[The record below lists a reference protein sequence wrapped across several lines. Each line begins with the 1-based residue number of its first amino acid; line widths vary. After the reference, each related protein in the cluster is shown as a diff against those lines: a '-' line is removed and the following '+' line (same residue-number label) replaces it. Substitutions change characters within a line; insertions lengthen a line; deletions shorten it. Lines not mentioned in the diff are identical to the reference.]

1 MQFCHISYQ
10 RYLIQDLA
18 LYVPVAD
25 VCVGMANALEQMP
38 SSVGSMR
45 FHVKYY
51 PPADQRFK
59 GQRLCGGNVESDPLT
74 VAYRN
79 ATQKMTIVDVHGM
92 LGTPELFWPKQVN
105 EANPAPFWPNLKYM
119 ELYYHIIDPSG
130 EWFFEPDAY
139 GTRRHQADLP
149 LHGLPTGYTPIED
162 MYPMQ
167 NRYTADQNKMDDF
180 YLAVAKAVTNMPKLQ
195 HLRLQALTYWN
206 GQVSPFHVFKFTADQ
221 RVGRAIWSGSPP
233 FEPGNDVLKA
243 WHQMAYERGLFLS
256 FESRN
261 TE

>member
-1 MQFCHISYQ
+1 MALHILVANV
-10 RYLIQDLA
+10 LI
-18 LYVPVAD
+18 
-25 VCVGMANALEQMP
+25 GMANALEQMP
-38 SSVGSMR
+38 NSVGSMR

-59 GQRLCGGNVESDPLT
+59 GQRVFGGNVESDPLT

-92 LGTPELFWPKQVN
+92 LGTPELFWPKQIN

-119 ELYYHIIDPSG
+119 ELYYHILDPTG

-139 GTRRHQADLP
+139 GNRRHQADLP
-149 LHGLPTGYTPIED
+149 LHGLPASYTPRED
-162 MYPMQ
+162 MLPMQ

-180 YLAVAKAVTNMPKLQ
+180 YTAAAKAATNMPKLQ

-206 GQVSPFHVFKFTADQ
+206 GQVAPFHVFKFTTDQ
-221 RVGRAIWSGSPP
+221 RVGRATWSGSPP
-233 FEPGNDVLKA
+233 FEPSIDVFKA
-243 WHQMAYERGLFLS
+243 WRQMASKRGLFLS
-256 FESRN
+256 FESKN